1 MATAELPD
9 FRDGLPFLG
18 GALWIDLLNTTPVID
33 GQPLD
38 LIGGTEPL
46 ALWSHHA
53 GLAQASTPAAHEVAE
68 TQALR
73 DTLRSVFDDL
83 ASGHPVSVAVRETVN
98 AVLRHVTVTRQL
110 SEDDSPPRL
119 IEQEICS
126 TGPTAAAAALDFARF
141 VTDFEPARLR
151 HCSNPACTMVFYD
164 RGKNNR
170 RRWCSMQA
178 CGNRSKVAS
187 YRERKAARDDG

>member
-1 MATAELPD
+1 MATAELSD

-38 LIGGTEPL
+38 LIGGTEAL

-53 GLAQASTPAAHEVAE
+53 GLAPAGAPAAQEVAE
-68 TQALR
+68 AQTLRAALR
-73 DTLRSVFDDL
+73 PVFDDL
-83 ASGHPVSVAVRETVN
+83 ALGHPVSGAAREAVN

-110 SEDDSPPRL
+110 TEEDGPPRL

-126 TGPTAAAAALDFARF
+126 TGPAAAAAALDFARF
-141 VTDFEPARLR
+141 VADFEPARLR

-187 YRERKAARDDG
+187 YRERKAARDGG